1 MGRPPRRSSRP
12 ITPRALQRRM
22 AVWMA
27 YSYLVASAWMSVP
40 GHVRLGMQMMFHDIA
55 HTIRRIR
62 PPRR

>member
-1 MGRPPRRSSRP
+1 
-12 ITPRALQRRM
+12 M